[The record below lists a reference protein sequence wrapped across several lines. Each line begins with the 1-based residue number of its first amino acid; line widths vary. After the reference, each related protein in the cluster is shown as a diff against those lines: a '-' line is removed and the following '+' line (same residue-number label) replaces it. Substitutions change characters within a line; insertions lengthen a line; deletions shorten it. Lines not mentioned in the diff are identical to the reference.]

1 MLRLHNFSPA
11 PAAAAA
17 VVVCSDRVVSL
28 RKITSPFNSQ
38 RIKQTLFASS
48 SMHPATSSLS
58 SSSSSI
64 VRQRRNSVVM
74 SSAVSPVS
82 ITSSR

>member
-1 MLRLHNFSPA
+1 MLRLHNFSPT
-11 PAAAAA
+11 PAAA

-58 SSSSSI
+58 SSSSI

>member
-11 PAAAAA
+11 PAAA
-17 VVVCSDRVVSL
+17 VVVCSDRVVAL

-58 SSSSSI
+58 SSSI
-64 VRQRRNSVVM
+64 ARQRRNSVIM
-74 SSAVSPVS
+74 SSAVSPDS